1 MTALKYGQMTLTVET
16 VTPAL
21 AARWLEKNTNNRP
34 VRKSF
39 VAQYAR
45 DMEGGNWHM
54 KPVAI
59 CFDED
64 GVLGNGQHT
73 LSAIVQSGRPQELL
87 IARGV
92 TRKSIAFMDVGLRR
106 TVADVSHF
114 VGSNFESRAVSVIR
128 IVAFGLGGTR
138 RSFDELFDA
147 YLQHKQVVDFV
158 LEGRRKAVCYSAPVL
173 AVCARALYTRE
184 WHKILRFLDIL
195 QSGVVTDASE
205 SAAVRLRDFL
215 RSRTSSGNSAT
226 FEAYRKTQSSLD
238 AFLRGVPMTRVYGT
252 AEELF
257 PLPENT
263 VGASSKEAA

>member
-16 VTPAL
+16 VTPAA

-34 VRKSF
+34 LRKSF

-73 LSAIVQSGRPQELL
+73 LRAIVQSGRPQELL
-87 IARGV
+87 IARN
-92 TRKSIAFMDVGLRR
+92 TPRKSIAFMDVGLRR
-106 TVADVSHF
+106 SVADVSHF
-114 VGSNFESRAVSVIR
+114 VGSDFESRTVSVVR
-128 IVAFGLGGTR
+128 IMAFGVGGPR

-147 YLQHKQVVDFV
+147 YLQHKYVVDFV
-158 LEGRRKAVCYSAPVL
+158 LEGRRRAVCYSAPVL
-173 AVCARALYTRE
+173 GICARALYTWE
-184 WHKILRFLDIL
+184 SPKIVRFLDIL

-215 RSRTSSGNSAT
+215 RSRNSSGLAAT
-226 FEAYRKTQSSLD
+226 FEAYRKTQSALD
-238 AFLRGVPMTRVYGT
+238 SFLRGVPMTRVYGT

-263 VGASSKEAA
+263 VGAFGLVAA